1 MAQVTKEEAYT
12 ELKEKSLLVATAI
25 VGEPTSPTVAELY
38 VTPKQAWQEQWLTI
52 PLVTLVTKQPHQ
64 EPQFHT
70 RQNMP
75 LRLLKRMIKDLTE

>member
-12 ELKEKSLLVATAI
+12 ELKEKSVLVATAI
-25 VGEPTSPTVAELY
+25 CGQAENPTVAELY
-38 VTPKQAWQEQWLTI
+38 ATPKKAWQEQWETI
-52 PLVTLVTKQPHQ
+52 PLVTLVEHHLQ
-64 EPQFHT
+64 ELQFHT